1 VTGSTAAGNVRL
13 HPGGTPV
20 PLVSSLTYSAGQTRS
35 NNAVIGLSATGQLAV
50 FAGHAS
56 GQVHFVLD
64 VQGYF
69 DQAAASRSGWQALMM
84 SR

>member
-56 GQVHFVLD
+56 GQVVLD